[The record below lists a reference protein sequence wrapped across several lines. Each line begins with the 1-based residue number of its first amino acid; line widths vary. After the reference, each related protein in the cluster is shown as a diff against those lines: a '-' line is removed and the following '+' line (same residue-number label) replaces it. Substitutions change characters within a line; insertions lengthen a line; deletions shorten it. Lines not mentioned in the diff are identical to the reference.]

1 MSNRRQFL
9 QSSLTTAGVVAWGTT
24 APQFLSRTALA
35 AESVARREDAEI
47 ARGALRVRPNG
58 YQQPPPR
65 ADDDEDKCRE
75 TGGDETDALGTKPRP
90 GRCDTVCACRQI
102 D

>member
-1 MSNRRQFL
+1 L
-9 QSSLTTAGVVAWGTT
+9 AGTLVFFYCAFPGAASQRAVSI
-24 APQFLSRTALA
+24 SRTALA

-58 YQQPPPR
+58 YQQTPPR